1 MDAVT
6 EKRSTTRMAASSA
19 RVTCDLRSV
28 FTRCGE
34 RKFIGFVMDDDD
46 PCRKFTVEILVDG
59 YPARVVRADAP
70 VDELVAARHGDGCY
84 GFTCSLDDDVVND
97 SAIIEARLANS
108 GTAVGVPIV
117 LARPAKQA
125 TRSSAYG
132 SVQWLGG
139 LRFSGWINA
148 PHEQEIGNVLVDGVP
163 VARAR
168 ATHWSHVGTSE
179 QTALAV
185 RGFDLHLHERF
196 ADGLVHRLAIVDD
209 ADESIC
215 GDPVVFIAFADGFRQ
230 MFAGHGSRQDQL
242 RAKLLDQLLPM
253 SVPFSQ
259 YQQWREGLPVETG
272 ASALPRGAVIIVGS
286 EGAGDTLESLREQTH
301 TKWEATSLPR
311 TSGPTGL
318 SPQLAEEFLRSHG
331 AKSEFVVFTI
341 AGTLLVPTAMARIAA
356 AFVQYPDAQAVYGD
370 LDIQSGDGSVWP
382 LAFPAFDYERML
394 EQGYCAHLFALRRS
408 AAKRALGDGASNLYR
423 LFNSVLDA
431 GAARNA
437 DVVHIPGA
445 LGTLCGIRCHLG
457 AGRTGGG
464 GARSFAAQSP
474 GARHRRPRRPV
485 SGGADHSKART
496 TADHDHRTDPQPAA
510 LAARMH

>member
-6 EKRSTTRMAASSA
+6 EKGLASRLPASSV
-19 RVTCDLRSV
+19 RVTRALRSA

-46 PCRKFTVEILVDG
+46 PCRKFSVEILVDG
-59 YPARVVRADAP
+59 YPARLVRADAP
-70 VDELVAARHGDGCY
+70 VDELVAARRGDGCY
-84 GFTCSLDDDVVND
+84 GFTCSLDDGVVNN
-97 SAIIEARLANS
+97 SAIVEARLANS
-108 GTAVGVPIV
+108 GTAVGMPIV

-125 TRSSAYG
+125 RQSSVFGY
-132 SVQWLGG
+132 VQWLGG
-139 LRFSGWINA
+139 LRFSGWIDA
-148 PHEQEIGNVLVDGVP
+148 PHEQAIGNVLVDGVP

-179 QTALAV
+179 QAALAV

-209 ADESIC
+209 AGEGVC

-230 MFAGHGSRQDQL
+230 MFAGTGLSRHDQL
-242 RAKLLDQLLPM
+242 RAELLDRLLPT

-259 YQQWREGLPVETG
+259 YQQWREGLRVETD
-272 ASALPRGAVIIVGS
+272 ASGLPRGAVIIIGS
-286 EGAGDTLESLREQTH
+286 EGAGDTVESLRGQTH

-311 TSGPTGL
+311 TSGPTSL
-318 SPQLAEEFLRSHG
+318 SPKLAEKFLRSDG

-341 AGTLLVPTAMARIAA
+341 AGALLTPTAMARIAA
-356 AFVQYPDAQAVYGD
+356 AFVRYPDAQAVYGD
-370 LDIQSGDGSVWP
+370 LDIQSDDGSVWP

-394 EQGYCAHLFALRRS
+394 EQGYCAHLFALRRG

-423 LFNSVLDA
+423 LFNSVLDT

-437 DVVHIPGA
+437 HVVHIPGA
-445 LGTLCGIRCHLG
+445 LGTLCGFD
-457 AGRTGGG
+457 ATS
-464 GARSFAAQSP
+464 AR
-474 GARHRRPRRPV
+474 
-485 SGGADHSKART
+485 
-496 TADHDHRTDPQPAA
+496 AA
-510 LAARMH
+510 LAEAARDHLR